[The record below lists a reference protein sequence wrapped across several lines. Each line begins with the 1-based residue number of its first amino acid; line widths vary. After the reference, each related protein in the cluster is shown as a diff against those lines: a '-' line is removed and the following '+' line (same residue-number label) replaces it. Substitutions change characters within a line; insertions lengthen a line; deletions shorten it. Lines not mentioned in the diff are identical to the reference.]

1 MLSDQQLDQIN
12 KDLSTHSV
20 SAETDVVLQGQRVVL
35 GAAVEV
41 LKGTV
46 KALPLREQLEI
57 YSDPKVSG
65 MNLIGAQNQ
74 LEVVAAKRK

>member
-20 SAETDVVLQGQRVVL
+20 SAETDVVLQGQRVAL

-65 MNLIGAQNQ
+65 MHLIGSQNL
-74 LEVVAAKRK
+74 LEVVPAKRK